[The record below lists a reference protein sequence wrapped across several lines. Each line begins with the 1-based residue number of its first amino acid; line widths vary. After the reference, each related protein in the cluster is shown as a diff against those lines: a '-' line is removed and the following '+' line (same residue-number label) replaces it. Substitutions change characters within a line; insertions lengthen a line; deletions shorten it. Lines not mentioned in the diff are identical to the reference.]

1 MHVKKSTACVMI
13 YGELGRHPLSIIIK
27 KRIVAFWCKLV
38 NGNMNRFSSS
48 LYRILL
54 DDVQTHNFRYD
65 WISFVK
71 AIFDDTGLSYIW
83 FEHNAENSSW
93 LSKTVQNI
101 LESQYKQAWQDSLE
115 QSSKCSNY
123 KIYKTKHKFEK
134 YLILLP
140 PRLLQKLICF
150 RLCNNRLPIETG
162 RWRGTDHNLR
172 KCNLCYLNLVGD
184 EFHYLLECPFFS
196 DERKTFLP
204 IINRRN
210 LNCITL

>member
-1 MHVKKSTACVMI
+1 MNYNNKKKKK
-13 YGELGRHPLSIIIK
+13 K

-38 NGNMNRFSSS
+38 NGNMNRLSSS
-48 LYRILL
+48 LYWILL
-54 DDVQTHNFRYD
+54 DDVQTHNFRFD
-65 WISFVK
+65 WILFVK

-123 KIYKTKHKFEK
+123 KIYKTEHKFEK
-134 YLILLP
+134 YLTLLP
-140 PRLLQKLICF
+140 PRLLQILICF

-172 KCNLCYLNLVGD
+172 KCNLCNLNLIGD
-184 EFHYLLECPFFS
+184 EFHYLLECPFFN
-196 DERKTFLP
+196 DERKTFLS

-210 LNCITL
+210 LNCITFSNIMNEERTVKLKH